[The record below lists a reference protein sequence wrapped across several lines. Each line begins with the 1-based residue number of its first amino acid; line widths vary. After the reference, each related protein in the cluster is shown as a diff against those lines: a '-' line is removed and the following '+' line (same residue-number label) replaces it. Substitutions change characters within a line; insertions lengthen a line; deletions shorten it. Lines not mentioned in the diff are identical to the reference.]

1 MHDAKWVVSKS
12 KEHQLVLNSQK
23 MRGSLWQS
31 HCNRYPPCF
40 GNATIVSP
48 GAPVRM
54 NMGVEAFLSAK
65 SARQYPP

>member
-12 KEHQLVLNSQK
+12 EEHQLVLNSQK
-23 MRGSLWQS
+23 MRSLLQS